1 MSLSMWVS
9 LLSPTPTL
17 LGLATGYIDA
27 REHSGGE
34 RHFDVDWSPIIE
46 DLYSPELGNPLGCR
60 GSACVEVMTTLHGS
74 TPSLFEACRWLRT
87 AEGTIASA
95 RDLLKS
101 THIHLEPPSPCR
113 LSVDPSIR
121 TPSLHEYRYVQSGST
136 SWIRVGGRLIR
147 VSDQLDQRSDQRD
160 MDSQIVTVDQFAEAM
175 ASIQEAI
182 ASLGRRIDGQQA
194 QQVPPRLVPSMT
206 LQCHHLLHPSHTWEG
221 FDGVPVASLPA
232 KFRMPDI
239 ERYTG
244 IGCPRLH
251 LRLYSTVMR
260 AHGLD
265 EPQMITLFPLSL
277 SGAAQ
282 RWFASL
288 EASRR
293 RTWDDLAQEFL
304 RQFSFNT
311 VVDVSRRELE
321 ALRQRSESQFLLS
334 FPAGA
339 GR

>member
-1 MSLSMWVS
+1 MEAPRLF
-9 LLSPTPTL
+9 LRR
-17 LGLATGYIDA
+17 AD
-27 REHSGGE
+27 
-34 RHFDVDWSPIIE
+34 
-46 DLYSPELGNPLGCR
+46 GC
-60 GSACVEVMTTLHGS
+60 V
-74 TPSLFEACRWLRT
+74 PP
-87 AEGTIASA
+87 EGTIASA

-121 TPSLHEYRYVQSGST
+121 TPSLHVGASVGLQSRFSSNRSTDTFSLGST

-194 QQVPPRLVPSMT
+194 QQVPPRPGLPAS
-206 LQCHHLLHPSHTWEG
+206 HHRAHPTSEDPHARMDRLEQGLRQLRASDRATTWEG

-321 ALRQRSESQFLLS
+321 ALDRDRTSQFLLS